1 MDKSKLKA
9 LIGKSHELKAKILLG
24 KKGLTE
30 DAVKEI
36 ERRLEKHG
44 LVKIKLLQSFE
55 GETKETSEKIVQK
68 TKAELVQAIGGTI
81 VLFKEMKKKVF
92 QKNSGNEK
100 KQGKEIRYKERKQ
113 YSEKNKGRKRRKRT
127 QHGKR

>member
-9 LIGKSHELKAKILLG
+9 LIGKSHELKAEILLG

-55 GETKETSEKIVQK
+55 GETKETAEEIVQK
-68 TKAELVQAIGGTI
+68 TNAELVQAIGGTI
-81 VLFKEMKKKVF
+81 VLFKEKETEKKGCNFEKNSNSKKNQGKKVW
-92 QKNSGNEK
+92 
-100 KQGKEIRYKERKQ
+100 
-113 YSEKNKGRKRRKRT
+113 KNKRK
-127 QHGKR
+127 